1 MWCTQ
6 LCIMHLYWAMLTA
19 SRCIHACIWWHIN
32 YDWCIVNKII
42 IVTLLTNARL
52 PSVVS
57 MSPSDD
63 VHRCRNQVIWGYYST
78 LITFAGTVGML
89 SLSPFIL
96 FFFSVSN
103 NFIPSHII
111 LWCMHGTCFLYE
123 CPPTVPLLEGQSW
136 LLAQNLSLSLFFFIL
151 SRFFATRLDHFQLQY
166 SGKLSREK
174 TFKNFADLGPPA
186 EVFSMK
192 LGMCYTR

>member
-1 MWCTQ
+1 MPDFPQ
-6 LCIMHLYWAMLTA
+6 
-19 SRCIHACIWWHIN
+19 
-32 YDWCIVNKII
+32 
-42 IVTLLTNARL
+42 
-52 PSVVS
+52 
-57 MSPSDD
+57 
-63 VHRCRNQVIWGYYST
+63 
-78 LITFAGTVGML
+78 
-89 SLSPFIL
+89 LSPYLHRMMCTGVGIKSFEGTIARSSHL
-96 FFFSVSN
+96 QEQGVCYLYPLLSIFFSVGN